1 MNHNEHIIIFT
12 VNTYLT
18 IQKSEESCEICPPEI
33 HDILILLAAH
43 LKRGQTR
50 IVRKREAVSF

>member
-1 MNHNEHIIIFT
+1 MNTLIFT
-12 VNTYLT
+12 AVNTYLT